1 VPYVDIAGPMS
12 KNPGQY
18 LASDGMHWS
27 PAGGQLVAQLVFN
40 TMRNYL
46 DGEGK
51 RK

>member
-1 VPYVDIAGPMS
+1 MDIAGPLS
-12 KNPGQY
+12 QNKGLY
-18 LASDGMHWS
+18 IAADGMHWTT
-27 PAGGQLVAQLVFN
+27 AGAQLVAQLVYN